1 MDKTKDSSQTEKKT
15 KKSTNPLYVVTNK
28 GKDIE
33 EAEGQIDAWIKKLG
47 LEPVIEFL
55 EMILVMISEQ
65 VKNYSLFIM
74 MKEYVDLIVGKLE
87 ELMKLVDPVFLSFFP
102 ESINLFG
109 GLISFD
115 LPKKK

>member
-1 MDKTKDSSQTEKKT
+1 MDKLNDNNGT
-15 KKSTNPLYVVTNK
+15 KKKNVNPLYVVTNK

-33 EAEGQIDAWIKKLG
+33 EVDNHLNAWIKKLG

-55 EMILVMISEQ
+55 ETILVMLSEH
-65 VKNYSLFIM
+65 VNSYPILM
-74 MKEYVDLIVGKLE
+74 AVKEYIDMIVEKVE
-87 ELMKLVDPVFLSFFP
+87 ELMRMADPVFSSFFP